1 MYKLSNK
8 SAILFFD
15 FNQPAGMHMNPENR
29 WIILAES
36 IPWDD
41 LELMYADLF
50 KSKTG
55 NVAKPFRMAL
65 GALIVNLLHR
75 LLRIHT
81 FSTSLG
87 FRDIRKHS
95 RLMPLR
101 LYCSESA

>member
-1 MYKLSNK
+1 
-8 SAILFFD
+8 
-15 FNQPAGMHMNPENR
+15 MNPENR

-55 NVAKPFRMAL
+55 NVAKPLRMAL
-65 GALIVNLLHR
+65 GALISQKKYGFSDRELVLHR
-75 LLRIHT
+75 LRRIYT